1 MKVYKERVSIFEK
14 ESNVSINYTHTTV
27 LMKNIFIE
35 IKSLMDRLDLAE
47 ERNSE
52 LENKAGEIIRMQQKR

>member
-1 MKVYKERVSIFEK
+1 MSIFEE
-14 ESNVSINYTHTTV
+14 ESNISINYTNTTV

-47 ERNSE
+47 ERNS
-52 LENKAGEIIRMQQKR
+52 